1 MIFVYCCRL
10 LSTEEEYGDTITS
23 NDLVTKQY
31 EALPYPEFNEDDI
44 LREKTYYNLEG
55 RKPMYVFPSIALE
68 VMNHYLFQGN
78 EDFR

>member
-1 MIFVYCCRL
+1 MIFHSYSS
-10 LSTEEEYGDTITS
+10 LSTNEEYGDTITS

-44 LREKTYYNLEG
+44 LSEKRYYNLEHK
-55 RKPMYVFPSIALE
+55 KPMYVFSSIMLE
-68 VMNHYLFQGN
+68 MINHYLFQGN